1 MLLLKAEEITV
12 KLNNSLILNK
22 LSFVIKQDEQWAITG
37 ASGCGKTTLLKV
49 LCGRQ
54 FFTGNITFY
63 ENDPGIKRK
72 IVMVEQQHHFKTLS
86 NTSNFYYQQRFNSQ
100 DAEDTITVE
109 EDLQAA
115 IGDNITSIQESNE
128 LAELFDIKKLFSE
141 RLIQLSNGE
150 NKRLQIVK
158 SLLQQP
164 VFLLLDNPFTGLDVK
179 SRKDLE
185 DVLDK
190 ISKKGVHNYYGYCCI
205 LYACFYYKYFVNI
218 RRGLLYNH
226 SG

>member
-1 MLLLKAEEITV
+1 MLLLKADEITV
-12 KLNNSLILNK
+12 KLNNNIILNK

-37 ASGCGKTTLLKV
+37 ASGCGKTTLLKA
-49 LCGRQ
+49 LSGRQ
-54 FFTGNITFY
+54 FFKGNITFY

-86 NTSNFYYQQRFNSQ
+86 NTANFYYQQRFNSQ

-115 IGDNITSIQESNE
+115 IADDEHSKQELND

-158 SLLQQP
+158 ALLQQP

-185 DVLDK
+185 DVLNK
-190 ISKKGVHNYYGYCCI
+190 ISKKGVHIIMVTSASYIPVFITN
-205 LYACFYYKYFVNI
+205 
-218 RRGLLYNH
+218 
-226 SG
+226 